1 MYNYFHLFPTCP
13 KCHEPHYKGTSIK
26 QISPDMLCQNCGGG
40 CKKNFCDGE
49 IYKERNEKYNDLF
62 YCSNCGAVF
71 RKYLDF
77 NEFKKLSGFINN
89 SKDFNSKVPLVWN
102 IDLNEIEKEY
112 IDWINEID
120 GKYLI
125 TWPWKE
131 VKFLPILAAEYLFMN
146 PQSKIVIV
154 DDIGKNKNDLF
165 FKPNSLDLFE
175 NLVYSSTATSYDDD
189 LKEEWDRLFSKKTI
203 YKKLKQFHYHINV
216 ERGHEFPDIPMDHS
230 EVSIGS
236 TLKQYNGKI
245 VKKFMEEFGEDC
257 VKSDVVDG
265 KNVNYYTNENGFINF
280 KFTYIPSWTAK
291 QTILNKYT
299 FLENIVNINN
309 FNRLKDKIQY
319 SSIFDNEMDLDLNTE
334 SQLYFISQNRGDI
347 FALINEINP
356 SIVIFADSDKFI
368 IESIIFSPES
378 DENFLS
384 FIKNT
389 DSNLLLFS
397 NSKDVRNLYGFDDFD
412 KFIDKYS
419 INVHTWDSD
428 IVLNNFS
435 DQSRNKIKTAGS
447 SSFNDIE
454 EMSDFDFEL
463 VEVEE
468 LTNFQSLISKI
479 YSETKIYKYFKFLYR
494 LSKSPLLVNSSFLD
508 LNFNI
513 KNSDVD
519 YEIVL
524 EYLDNTNK
532 ELSDELFSIYE
543 KYYKSDSNP
552 LICPI
557 INCIKKISQNSSRKN
572 IKLVLYNREEIKA
585 FKQIIELKGF
595 IEEFQDIE
603 IITWNKLNKFDD
615 DLIVVTATPPFFT
628 YGLYRSK
635 ISKFYF
641 IGGDKFLKDTSDMI
655 NYRMDLDFC
664 RPVLFRDD
672 WNIPNLL
679 ESNLPKENNVEHDFL
694 LDIINDYST
703 EEKITHKL
711 DIEYEPQNRF
721 IKSGEKVLM
730 LINDK
735 NEGLFLPLRCT
746 VMYKHDQHIIGNLNI
761 NKKTSYETELKN
773 KELII
778 NNSNFMLSYKDLFDT
793 FMIKNGNDINISSQF
808 YTWDNYADLILSV
821 YDWRNKLNDIVSSNE
836 NNEESENFKDD
847 FAIELAK
854 SEMIFASNPDYI
866 KQFWLSD
873 PQRIIKT
880 DSEILKIYD
889 IATPRRLL
897 KDLTEIFNIISKYNN
912 SIDVQESSFR
922 NYLAIKQMRYL
933 RNIFLKRENI
943 PIKYR
948 HLCAE
953 FWKELDYIVKKQD
966 SFKVIVCK
974 RENLVKPVV
983 PFKKYYD
990 YDEYIS

>member
-1 MYNYFHLFPTCP
+1 MMYDYFHLFPTCP
-13 KCHEPHYKGTSIK
+13 QCHEPHYRGNSIK
-26 QISPDMLCQNCGGG
+26 QISPDILCQNCGEG
-40 CKKNFCDGE
+40 CRKNFCEGD
-49 IYKERNEKYNDLF
+49 IYKERNEMYNDLF

-77 NEFKKLSGFINN
+77 KEFEKLSEFINN

-102 IDLNEIEKEY
+102 INLNEIEKEY
-112 IDWINEID
+112 VNWINKIN

-154 DDIGKNKNDLF
+154 DDIDKNKNNLF
-165 FKPNSLDLFE
+165 FKPNSLELFE
-175 NLVYSSTATSYDDD
+175 NLVYSSTTTSYDNN
-189 LKEEWDRLFSKKTI
+189 LKEEWGRLFSKKTI

-216 ERGHEFPDIPMDHS
+216 ERGYEFPDIPMDHS

-236 TLKQYNGKI
+236 TLKQYNGI
-245 VKKFMEEFGEDC
+245 VVKKFMEEFGDDC
-257 VKSDVVDG
+257 IKSDIVDG
-265 KNVNYYTNENGFINF
+265 KNVNYYTNKNGFINF
-280 KFTYIPSWTAK
+280 KFSYNLSWTAK
-291 QTILNKYT
+291 RTILNKYA

-319 SSIFDNEMDLDLNTE
+319 SYIFDNEEDLDLNSE
-334 SQLYFISQNRGDI
+334 YQLYFISQNREDI
-347 FALINEINP
+347 FTLINEINP
-356 SIVIFADSDKFI
+356 SIVIFADSDKFMI
-368 IESIIFSPES
+368 DSIIFSPES

-384 FIKNT
+384 FIKDT

-397 NSKDVRNLYGFDDFD
+397 NSKDVRKLYSFDDFD

-428 IVLNNFS
+428 IILTNFS

-447 SSFNDIE
+447 SSFNEIE
-454 EMSDFDFEL
+454 EISNFDFEL

-468 LTNFQSLISKI
+468 LTVFQSLISKL
-479 YSETKIYKYFKFLYR
+479 YNETKNYKYFKFLYR
-494 LSKSPLLVNSSFLD
+494 LSKSPLLIKSSFLD

-519 YEIVL
+519 YEIIL

-543 KYYKSDSNP
+543 NYYKSDSNP
-552 LICPI
+552 LIDSI
-557 INCIKKISQNSSRKN
+557 INCIEKISQNSSKKN
-572 IKLVLYNREEIKA
+572 IKLVLYNRDEIKA
-585 FKQIIELKGF
+585 FKKIIALNS
-595 IEEFQDIE
+595 IHEEFEDIE
-603 IITWNKLNKFDD
+603 ILTWNRLNKFDD

-628 YGLYRSK
+628 YGLYHSK

-641 IGGDKFLKDTSDMI
+641 IGGNKFLKDTSDMI

-672 WNIPNLL
+672 WNIPKLL
-679 ESNLPKENNVEHDFL
+679 ESILPKENKIKHDFI

-703 EEKITHKL
+703 EEKVIHKL

-735 NEGLFLPLRCT
+735 NEGLFLPLRCH
-746 VMYKHDQHIIGNLNI
+746 VMYKHEQHIIDNLNI
-761 NKKTSYETELKN
+761 DKTTSYEIELKN

-778 NNSNFMLSYKDLFDT
+778 NNSNFMISYKDLFDT
-793 FMIKNGNDINISSQF
+793 FMIKNSANITINSQF
-808 YTWDNYADLILSV
+808 HTWNNYADLILSV

-836 NNEESENFKDD
+836 NIDTSENFKED
-847 FAIELAK
+847 FAIELANSK
-854 SEMIFASNPDYI
+854 IFASNPHYI
-866 KQFWLSD
+866 KQFWLSN

-889 IATPRRLL
+889 IETPKSLL
-897 KDLTEIFNIISKYNN
+897 KDLTEIFNIISKYNP
-912 SIDVQESSFR
+912 SIEVNESSFR
-922 NYLAIKQMRYL
+922 NYLAIKQMRQL

-953 FWKELDYIVKKQD
+953 FWKELDHIVKKQD

-974 RENLVKPVV
+974 RETLVNPVV
-983 PFKKYYD
+983 PFKKYDD
-990 YDEYIS
+990 YTEYIS

>member
-1 MYNYFHLFPTCP
+1 MYTYFHLFPTCP
-13 KCHEPHYKGTSIK
+13 QCHEPHYKGTSIK

-62 YCSNCGAVF
+62 YCSDCGAVF

-77 NEFKKLSGFINN
+77 KEFEKLSEFINN
-89 SKDFNSKVPLVWN
+89 SKDFNSKVPIVWN

-175 NLVYSSTATSYDDD
+175 NVVYSSTATSYDDN
-189 LKEEWDRLFSKKTI
+189 LKEEWGRLFSKKTI
-203 YKKLKQFHYHINV
+203 YKKLNQFHYHINV
-216 ERGHEFPDIPMDHS
+216 ERCHEFPDIPMDHS

-236 TLKQYNGKI
+236 TLKQYNGII
-245 VKKFMEEFGEDC
+245 VKKFMEEFGDDC
-257 VKSDVVDG
+257 VKSDIVDG
-265 KNVNYYTNENGFINF
+265 KNVNYYTNKNGFINF
-280 KFTYIPSWTAK
+280 KFRYDSSWTAK
-291 QTILNKYT
+291 RILNKYT

-319 SSIFDNEMDLDLNTE
+319 LCILDNEEDLDLNSE
-334 SQLYFISQNRGDI
+334 YQLYFISQNREDI
-347 FALINEINP
+347 FSLINEINP
-356 SIVIFADSDKFI
+356 SIVIFADSDKFM

-384 FIKNT
+384 FIKYT
-389 DSNLLLFS
+389 DSNLLMFS
-397 NSKDVRNLYGFDDFD
+397 NSKDVRNLYGFNDFN

-435 DQSRNKIKTAGS
+435 DQSRNRIKTAGS
-447 SSFNDIE
+447 SSFNDME
-454 EMSDFDFEL
+454 EISNFDFEL

-468 LTNFQSLISKI
+468 LTDFQSLISKL
-479 YSETKIYKYFKFLYR
+479 YNETKNYKYFKFLYR
-494 LSKSPLLVNSSFLD
+494 LSKSPLLIKSSFLD

-519 YEIVL
+519 YEIIL

-532 ELSDELFSIYE
+532 ELSDELFAIYE
-543 KYYKSDSNP
+543 NYYKMDSNP
-552 LICPI
+552 LLYPI
-557 INCIKKISQNSSRKN
+557 INCIKKISQNSSKKD
-572 IKLVLYNREEIKA
+572 IKLVLYNRDEIKA
-585 FKQIIELKGF
+585 FKKIIAIKDVAD
-595 IEEFQDIE
+595 EFQDIE

-628 YGLYRSK
+628 YGLYHSK

-655 NYRMDLDFC
+655 NYRMDLDFS

-672 WNIPNLL
+672 WDIPKLL
-679 ESNLPKENNVEHDFL
+679 ERILPKENKVEHDFL
-694 LDIINDYST
+694 LDIIHDYSN

-735 NEGLFLPLRCT
+735 NEGLFLPLRCN
-746 VMYKHDQHIIGNLNI
+746 VMYKHGQHIIGNLNI
-761 NKKTSYETELKN
+761 NKNTSYETELKN

-793 FMIKNGNDINISSQF
+793 FMIKNGNDININSQF

-821 YDWRNKLNDIVSSNE
+821 YDWRNKLNDIVLSNE
-836 NNEESENFKDD
+836 NNEESKNFKED
-847 FAIELAK
+847 FAIELAE
-854 SEMIFASNPDYI
+854 SEKIFASNPDYI

-897 KDLTEIFNIISKYNN
+897 KDLTEIFNIISKYNH

-922 NYLAIKQMRYL
+922 NYLAIKQIRHL

-943 PIKYR
+943 PIKYK

-974 RENLVKPVV
+974 REKLVKPVV

-990 YDEYIS
+990 YDEYISQ